1 MVSYEGAGQRLCSPP
16 SHTWRGKACRDATF
30 FPAIFLCPIP
40 SSAQLHPPFPPAAPC
55 TIQATWHSL
64 PQGRVGGLF
73 IPAAARVGPGSRV
86 ETGILC
92 LL

>member
-16 SHTWRGKACRDATF
+16 SHTWRGKACRDATS
-30 FPAIFLCPIP
+30 FPAILLCPIP

-64 PQGRVGGLF
+64 PQGGVGGLF